1 MGKRTG
7 TAKPSAIT
15 RIRAP
20 QAKKNREDKNVEF
33 TGKLFVMNDDF
44 TTFLSFS
51 QKNNVHNVGL
61 GTPLNKLL
69 L

>member
-1 MGKRTG
+1 
-7 TAKPSAIT
+7 
-15 RIRAP
+15 
-20 QAKKNREDKNVEF
+20 
-33 TGKLFVMNDDF
+33 MNDDF

>member
-1 MGKRTG
+1 MGKRKG
-7 TAKPSAIT
+7 KAKPNAIT
-15 RIRAP
+15 RIKAP

-33 TGKLFVMNDDF
+33 TGKRFVMNDDF
-44 TTFLSFS
+44 TTFLSFP